1 MKRWKLQ
8 LILSGLL
15 FVFVVIFALIE
26 QQNIATT
33 SLNDGTIV
41 AKHDFLALVC
51 SRIVGGGLVFIWL
64 LPYLSSRFRKSRKI

>member
-1 MKRWKLQ
+1 MKRWQLQ
-8 LILSGLL
+8 LILTGLL
-15 FVFVVIFALIE
+15 FVFVVIFALV
-26 QQNIATT
+26 QQQHITAT

-41 AKHDFLALVC
+41 AKHDFLVLVC